1 MPAHSG
7 FRVLSLFHPTAMVAD
22 LQEAAV
28 FYRTVFGVTSLT
40 IPYTAAS
47 RAYRSLTI
55 VGDVCIENISP
66 EQAHLSQFRMYTD
79 LVGNHWF
86 FPCFYVEDMQDALYH
101 LHHRHRI
108 RLTES
113 GTGNPVIGIPPGG
126 SGRSLLFTHPADTGI
141 MWEFYEADQEWF
153 VNSPLADPRKRPG
166 WKLAPPGSDDP
177 LAAGVLSHLTVVVQD
192 PSAARR
198 FLVDV
203 CGGRVFAEDEDV
215 ELGTRSTW
223 VTLGAET
230 TVVELAV
237 PVKAGPR
244 KRDLEKVGN
253 TAHSLTFIVRDLER
267 ASAYLRSKGL
277 AFEIESDH
285 LIVTDPTTSI
295 GLRFGFI
302 ERFHRGDPRTSG
314 AGVAP
319 PARPRTM
326 GRQRAKGR
334 NQ

>member
-1 MPAHSG
+1 VPVHSG

-22 LQEAAV
+22 LREAAA
-28 FYRTVFGVTSLT
+28 FYRAVFGVTSLT

-47 RAYRSLTI
+47 RAYRSLTV

-66 EQAHLSQFRMYTD
+66 EQTHLSPFRMYTD
-79 LVGNHWF
+79 LVGNHWY

-113 GTGNPVIGIPPGG
+113 GTGNPVIGVPPGG
-126 SGRSLLFTHPADTGI
+126 SGRSLLFTHPGDTGI

-153 VNSPLADPRKRPG
+153 TNSPLADPRKRPG
-166 WKLAPPGSDDP
+166 WSLAPPGPADP
-177 LAAGVLSHLTVVVQD
+177 LGLGVLSHLTVVARD
-192 PSAARR
+192 PGAARR

-203 CGGRVFAEDEDV
+203 CGGRVFAEGQDG

-223 VTLGAET
+223 VVLGAEA

-237 PVKAGPR
+237 PVQPGPR
-244 KRDLEKVGN
+244 SRDLEKVGN

-267 ASAYLRSKGL
+267 AGAYLRSKGL
-277 AFEIESDH
+277 AFETESED
-285 LIVTDPTTSI
+285 LIVTDPATSI
-295 GLRFGFI
+295 GLRFGFT
-302 ERFHRGDPRTSG
+302 EAFHRGDPRAAGARTTS
-314 AGVAP
+314 
-319 PARPRTM
+319 PARPRATP
-326 GRQRAKGR
+326 RRRAKGR
-334 NQ
+334 HQ

>member
-1 MPAHSG
+1 MPAHTG
-7 FRVLSLFHPTAMVAD
+7 FRILSLFHPTAMVAD
-22 LQEAAV
+22 LQGAAA
-28 FYRTVFGVTSLT
+28 FYGTVFGVTSLT

-66 EQAHLSQFRMYTD
+66 EQTHLSQFRMYTD
-79 LVGNHWF
+79 LIGNHWF
-86 FPCFYVEDMQDALYH
+86 FPCFYVDDMQDALYH

-113 GTGNPVIGIPPGG
+113 GTGNPVIGVPPGG

-153 VNSPLADPRKRPG
+153 LNSPLADPRKRPG
-166 WKLAPPGSDDP
+166 WTLASPGPDDP
-177 LAAGVLSHLTVVVQD
+177 LAVGILSHLTVVVRD
-192 PSAARR
+192 PGATRR

-203 CGGRVFAEDEDV
+203 CGGRVFAEDRDD

-223 VTLGAET
+223 VVLGAEA
-230 TVVELAV
+230 TVVEIAV
-237 PVKAGPR
+237 PARGGPR

-267 ASAYLRSKGL
+267 AAKYLRSKGL
-277 AFEIESDH
+277 AFETESDH
-285 LIVTDPTTSI
+285 LIVTDPATSI
-295 GLRFGFI
+295 GLRFGFT
-302 ERFHRGDPRTSG
+302 ERFHPGDPRISG
-314 AGVAP
+314 TRTAP
-319 PARPRTM
+319 PARPRRV
-326 GRQRAKGR
+326 GRRRAKGR